1 MAYGIKDLSY
11 NFLGI
16 RSDNNN
22 LRKDEFWALKD
33 INLEIKK
40 GEAVGL
46 IGINGCGK
54 STLLRLITGIYPPD
68 SGEINIRG
76 NVGALIALGAG
87 FHPHM
92 TGRENI
98 YINGTILGMQNND
111 IDEIIDEIIDFAE
124 VGEFIDAPVSTYSSG
139 MRVRL
144 GFAVAVQV
152 RPEILLIDE
161 VLAVGDISFQ
171 NKCIRH
177 LRNLLN
183 DNRSIIFVSHSMAN
197 VRRICSRAILMNH
210 GKILADGALEPVIGE
225 YLKLTNSSEIESDF
239 LGNKNRSITPAVT
252 YSSALA
258 QINGMTSM
266 DGESEKVDSFT
277 YRKDP
282 VFLLTIDVSKT
293 IYKPTIELF
302 FYCPSLGSMA
312 ARTGWS
318 KEIDFLKS
326 GRYKFRIRCVDMGLT
341 PGTYTL
347 HATLYDENTVLS
359 MVENIRMINI
369 TPKLGM
375 MNNTGGFFKIET
387 EVAYELEFKDDFTD
401 SPGDGA
407 LNFS

>member
-225 YLKLTNSSEIESDF
+225 YLKLTNSIEIESDF

-258 QINGMTSM
+258 QIIGMTSM
-266 DGESEKVDSFT
+266 NGESEKVDSFM
-277 YRKDP
+277 YRENP
-282 VFLLTIDVSKT
+282 VFLINIKVLEA
-293 IYKPTIELF
+293 IENSIVELLF
-302 FYCPSLGSMA
+302 YSPSMGCMA
-312 ARTGWS
+312 ARTKQFKQEGAV
-318 KEIDFLKS
+318 KP
-326 GRYKFRIRCVDMGLT
+326 GRYKFGIKSFDMGLA
-341 PGTYTL
+341 PGLYAV

-359 MVENIRMINI
+359 MVENISVINI
-369 TPKLGM
+369 VPQGNGIM
-375 MNNTGGFFKIET
+375 HNTGGFFEIGGEMRI
-387 EVAYELEFKDDFTD
+387 VNA
-401 SPGDGA
+401 
-407 LNFS
+407 

>member
-1 MAYGIKDLSY
+1 MAYGIKDLGC

-16 RSDNNN
+16 RSDTNN

-33 INLEIKK
+33 INFEIKK

-46 IGINGCGK
+46 IGVNGCGK

-111 IDEIIDEIIDFAE
+111 IDAIIDAIIDFAE

-152 RPEILLIDE
+152 KPEVLLIDE

-177 LRNLLN
+177 LRNLLR
-183 DNRSIIFVSHSMAN
+183 DDRSIIFVSHSMAN
-197 VRRICSRAILMNH
+197 VRRICSRGILMNH
-210 GKILADGALEPVIGE
+210 GKILADGDLEPVIGE

-239 LGNKNRSITPAVT
+239 IGNKNNSITPVVT
-252 YSSALA
+252 YSSDLA
-258 QINGMTSM
+258 RIIGMTSM
-266 DGESEKVDSFT
+266 NEESEEVDSFM
-277 YRKDP
+277 YREDL
-282 VFLLTIDVSKT
+282 VFLLTIDVLKT
-293 IYKPTIELF
+293 IYKPWIELLI
-302 FYCPSLGSMA
+302 YCPSLGVMA
-312 ARTGWS
+312 ARTRVG
-318 KEIDFLKS
+318 KKIDSLES
-326 GRYKFRIRCVDMGLT
+326 GRYKFRISCVDIGLT
-341 PGTYTL
+341 PGTYAV
-347 HATLYDENTVLS
+347 HATVFDENTVLS
-359 MVENIRMINI
+359 MIENISIINI
-369 TPKLGM
+369 TPVPDM
-375 MNNTGGFFKIET
+375 MNNTGGFFTIDT
-387 EVAYELEFKDDFTD
+387 EIAYELDLQGRLTD

-407 LNFS
+407 P